1 MLISCFEPHCLTPFT
16 AHLERCRYNV
26 LNSCFEPLVEP
37 WKVETTQKVEPG
49 GRITHTTV
57 GADGP
62 LDINI
67 CELHMRQLV
76 QTLESWMQD
85 SKTWGVDLS
94 KEDPTQTKFWPYR
107 LRNEAGTPFTF
118 WLGSSLEPPSGEGAD
133 GDGSSRHAPLVKNV
147 AIGGEE
153 AFQFTHDRG
162 GQLQARQREMS
173 MQFHTLSIRFEGI
186 PDVLTH
192 VPVDILGVHMLPLG
206 NLRAVAEI
214 HSDSGAKIIAIQSIF
229 KVCVYVRV
237 YPCV

>member
-1 MLISCFEPHCLTPFT
+1 
-16 AHLERCRYNV
+16 V

-37 WKVETTQKVEPG
+37 WEVKATKEVEQG

-85 SKTWGVDLS
+85 SKTWGADLS

-118 WLGSSLEPPSGEGAD
+118 WLGSSLEPPSGEGAAGGD
-133 GDGSSRHAPLVKNV
+133 GDPRHAPLVKDV

-153 AFQFTHDRG
+153 AFQFTNGRG
-162 GQLQARQREMS
+162 GQLQARQRDMS
-173 MQFHTLSIRFEGI
+173 MQFHTLSIQFEGI
-186 PDVLTH
+186 SDVLTH
-192 VPVDILGVHMLPLG
+192 VPVDISGVHMLPLG

-229 KVCVYVRV
+229 KVRSC
-237 YPCV
+237 P